1 MMMFCSMEL
10 HYIIFLYCILS
21 MRCELYDRDSFV
33 LFYPDYRP
41 WLPGTPFSAL
51 FPCFGAG
58 VMGGRHIHYIHKVI
72 NIHKVID
79 ELIEYECNKM

>member
-1 MMMFCSMEL
+1 MLYKSTYDAYMM
-10 HYIIFLYCILS
+10 IFLLW
-21 MRCELYDRDSFV
+21 SFTIYFSIVFYPCAVSCTIEFAV

-58 VMGGRHIHYIHKVI
+58 VMGGRHIWYQSFG
-72 NIHKVID
+72 
-79 ELIEYECNKM
+79 

>member
-21 MRCELYDRDSFV
+21 MRCELCDRDSSV

-51 FPCFGAG
+51 FPSFGAG
-58 VMGGRHIHYIHKVI
+58 VMGGRHSRGFRLALT
-72 NIHKVID
+72 NSGGAM
-79 ELIEYECNKM
+79 EQEASAL